1 MIHDFN
7 LWSLNCMLHYWFCY
21 TITSAG
27 HCKSFCTNL
36 ESDIQSGCDYA
47 HHKPVLLKTHSQ
59 HFCCLT
65 TAFFILRCRKL
76 PRALKEWQAFEELR
90 KTIDD
95 FNEMVPLLELMTN
108 KAMKP
113 RHWQRMADVTGH
125 TFDVENEQ
133 FQLKN
138 ILEAPLLQFKE
149 DIEVR

>member
-1 MIHDFN
+1 MKHNVN
-7 LWSLNCMLHYWFCY
+7 LTCLLFV
-21 TITSAG
+21 
-27 HCKSFCTNL
+27 KTNL
-36 ESDIQSGCDYA
+36 I
-47 HHKPVLLKTHSQ
+47 
-59 HFCCLT
+59 LT
-65 TAFFILRCRKL
+65 SISPIRCRKL

-113 RHWQRMADVTGH
+113 RHWGRMADCTGH

-138 ILEAPLLQFKE
+138 ILEAPLLQYKE
-149 DIEVR
+149 DIEVCWHENILRLCGIILTYPFLRAS